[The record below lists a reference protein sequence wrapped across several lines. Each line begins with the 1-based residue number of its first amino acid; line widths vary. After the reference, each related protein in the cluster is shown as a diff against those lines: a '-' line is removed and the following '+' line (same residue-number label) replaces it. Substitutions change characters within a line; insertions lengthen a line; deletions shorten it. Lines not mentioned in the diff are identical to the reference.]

1 MKAHDI
7 LAKARDILFERAKD
21 RDTEEERAMAK
32 TVAIF
37 AAWTGHPLT
46 ELQGW
51 QFMTC
56 LKMARSAQGEFRLDD
71 VLDRIGYAALEAEH
85 ANDIQIRSVARAA
98 SGIVGT
104 KAHNVIVDD
113 PYSHDPTNPFAPRQD
128 A

>member
-104 KAHNVIVDD
+104 KAHTIVVDD
-113 PYSHDPTNPFAPRQD
+113 VYSHDPSNPFAPR
-128 A
+128 

>member
-1 MKAHDI
+1 MMKAHDI

-21 RDTEEERAMAK
+21 RDVEEERAMVR

-37 AAWTGHPLT
+37 AAWTGQPLT

-56 LKMARSAQGEFRLDD
+56 LKMARSAQGDFRLDD

-85 ANDIQIRSVARAA
+85 ALDLKTPDPA
-98 SGIVGT
+98 SGLVGT
-104 KAHNVIVDD
+104 KAQNIIVDD
-113 PYSHDPTNPFAPRQD
+113 AYPHDPTNPFAPRQD

>member
-37 AAWTGHPLT
+37 TAWTGQPLT
-46 ELQGW
+46 EAQGW

-56 LKMARSAQGEFRLDD
+56 LKMARSAQGDFRLDD

-85 ANDIQIRSVARAA
+85 ALELQVASQAVAA
-98 SGIVGT
+98 VLEKHDLDPNQP
-104 KAHNVIVDD
+104 KAEN
-113 PYSHDPTNPFAPRQD
+113 
-128 A
+128 